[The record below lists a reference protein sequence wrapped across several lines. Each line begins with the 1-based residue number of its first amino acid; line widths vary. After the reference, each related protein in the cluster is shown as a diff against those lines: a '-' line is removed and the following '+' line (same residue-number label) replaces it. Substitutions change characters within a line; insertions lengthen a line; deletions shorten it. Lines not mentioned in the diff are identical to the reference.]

1 MKTTPW
7 REPETRLGFSL
18 RAVIK
23 AIVLATVAYGGL
35 ALLVTTVISF
45 YGNLETRLP
54 LLAFVAQYLTALIT
68 GIVAGRIAGQSG
80 WVHGLTAGI
89 LFMVIVSVAGTF
101 FLPVRPT
108 LTGIILWRI
117 LPGALLGLGGG
128 AVGANL

>member
-1 MKTTPW
+1 M
-7 REPETRLGFSL
+7 
-18 RAVIK
+18 
-23 AIVLATVAYGGL
+23 LATVAYGGL

-45 YGNLETRLP
+45 YGNLENDY

-68 GIVAGRIAGQSG
+68 GMVAGRVAGQSG

-117 LPGALLGLGGG
+117 LPGRC
-128 AVGANL
+128 